1 MNKTV
6 ILAEKPSQASAYA
19 EAFAKS
25 ERKDGYYAISDK
37 DFPNT
42 VITYGFGHLVS
53 LYNPED
59 YDKDLKRWQLQTLPI
74 IPKNFKF
81 KVGSGKSKQ
90 YNIVKKQLDEADT
103 IIIAT
108 DGDREGEA
116 IARLIINLSGNEK
129 KPLKR
134 LWINSLEKDEIK
146 KGFRQLRNG
155 EEFYSTYKEAET
167 RQIADWLV
175 GINLSRLYTL
185 YMQKN
190 GMQGVFSIGRVQTP
204 TLYLIYQRNKEIDQF
219 ISKPFYEL
227 YANFKHGNGSYKGK
241 YAGRF
246 NNEEELNDFKE
257 KNNLTNHLP
266 GNVEEVKTEEKKIYA
281 PKLFSLSDLQAT
293 ANKTLGYGA
302 SETLKIM
309 QGLYEK
315 KVVSYPRTD
324 CNYIGS
330 PEFEYLK
337 GNLSNYLN
345 LVGET
350 IESPQLSENKR
361 YVDGKKVQEHYSIIP
376 TRTLPNLEKLT
387 DKERNIYNLVLYR
400 TLAIFEKPYVYD
412 ETKITTTIHTV
423 PFKTTGKI
431 EKELGWKKLYAKEK
445 NDNKED
451 IETTLPNVL
460 KNDPVDSKLE
470 TKKGMTQPPKHYTE
484 GTLITAMKNV
494 GGTSDNKENK
504 DILKETEGIGT
515 EATRANVIETLK
527 KQEYITIQK
536 KNILVTEKAKTLCEI
551 IKNDEITNA
560 DMTAKW
566 EKYLKKI
573 RNEVGTQEAFLQSI
587 TNFINHLIN
596 NVQETFQNSD
606 IKTHVKEIST
616 DKAIGK
622 CPICQKEL
630 IDKGK
635 FYGCTGYKEGCKFSL
650 PKKWSS
656 KTLTKKNISDL
667 LTKKETTTIKG
678 FKNKKGTSFN
688 AKLQLKNNKLEF
700 IFDNKK

>member
-19 EAFAKS
+19 EAFSKS
-25 ERKDGYYAISDK
+25 ERKDGYYIVSDK
-37 DFPNT
+37 DYPNA

-59 YDKDLKRWQLQTLPI
+59 YDKNLKSWKLETLPI
-74 IPKNFKF
+74 VPDQFKF

-90 YNIVKKQLDEADT
+90 YKIVKKQLDEADI

-116 IARLIINLSGNEK
+116 IARLIINLSGNDK

-146 KGFRQLRNG
+146 KGFEHLRSG

-185 YMQKN
+185 HMQKN

-204 TLYLIYQRNKEIDQF
+204 TLYLIYQRNKEIEEF
-219 ISKPFYEL
+219 VSKPFYEL
-227 YANFKHGNGSYKGK
+227 YANFTHEKGAYKGK
-241 YAGRF
+241 YTKRF
-246 NNEEELNDFKE
+246 NSELELDEFKE
-257 KNNLTNHLP
+257 KNQLIDNSKGLIA
-266 GNVEEVKTEEKKIYA
+266 EVKTEEKKTYA

-293 ANKTLGYGA
+293 ANKKFGYGA
-302 SETLKIM
+302 SETLKIV

-315 KVVSYPRTD
+315 KLVSYPRTD
-324 CNYIGS
+324 CNYIGH

-337 GNLSNYLN
+337 KNLSKYLS
-345 LVGET
+345 LLGES
-350 IESPQLSENKR
+350 IEEPQLNENKR
-361 YVDGKKVQEHYSIIP
+361 YVDGGKVQEHYAVIP
-376 TRTLPNLEKLT
+376 TKTVANLDKLAGKEKSMYKL
-387 DKERNIYNLVLYR
+387 ILYR

-412 ETKITTTIHTV
+412 ETKITTTINTV
-423 PFKTTGKI
+423 PFKTTGKV
-431 EKELGWKKLYAKEK
+431 EKELGWKKLYIKEK
-445 NDNKED
+445 KGNKE
-451 IETTLPNVL
+451 IEPTLPNVL
-460 KNDPVDSKLE
+460 MNDTVMSKPE
-470 TKKGMTQPPKHYTE
+470 TKKGLTQPPKYYTE

-494 GGTSDNKENK
+494 GGSSDTKENK

-527 KQEYITIQK
+527 KQEYIIVQK
-536 KNILVTEKAKTLCEI
+536 KHILVTEKAKTLCEI

-573 RNEVGTQEAFLQSI
+573 RNEAGTQEVFLKSI
-587 TNFINHLIN
+587 TNFINHIIS
-596 NVQETFQNSD
+596 NVQETFNNSA
-606 IKTHVKEIST
+606 IKTHVQEIENS
-616 DKAIGK
+616 KAIGI
-622 CPICQKEL
+622 CPNCQKD
-630 IDKGK
+630 IVDKGK

-650 PKKWSS
+650 PKQWSS

-667 LTKKETTTIKG
+667 LTKKETATIKG
-678 FKNKKGTSFN
+678 FKSKKGMLFS
-688 AKLQLKNNKLEF
+688 AKLKLKESKLEF
-700 IFDNKK
+700 ILENKK